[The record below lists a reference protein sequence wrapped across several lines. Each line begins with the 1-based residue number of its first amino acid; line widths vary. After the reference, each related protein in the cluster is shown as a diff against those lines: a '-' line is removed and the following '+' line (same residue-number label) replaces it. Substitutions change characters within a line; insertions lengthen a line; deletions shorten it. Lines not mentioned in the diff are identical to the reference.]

1 VVGVKMGDQYCLDG
15 VAVDRKLVHRNE
27 RGRATIDERVE
38 IATDQMETGVKSSA
52 RAERVAATDELQV
65 HEEPSIQ
72 ATPPAP
78 LPDMNTIPQEN
89 SPR

>member
-1 VVGVKMGDQYCLDG
+1 
-15 VAVDRKLVHRNE
+15 
-27 RGRATIDERVE
+27 
-38 IATDQMETGVKSSA
+38 METGVESSA